1 MQCHS
6 CDCYVRTVRQ
16 KRILKSSSPSIRR
29 VRYRVTLALR
39 SGLTQ
44 KRIPVRTD
52 APYRRS
58 QHLRSTCCA
67 FVCHLLQGIASGHT
81 HLSLIVLPPSVAV
94 RAVVAVPRCRVQPA
108 RPHHLSVTRYHLPPY
123 LWYMFSAVVS
133 RHHLSPSA
141 IFCDHMFVIICRRL
155 SLYFISC
162 PTVILHIY
170 FVHSSIF
177 MLFPPW

>member
-16 KRILKSSSPSIRR
+16 KRVLKSSSPSIRR

-108 RPHHLSVTRYHLPPY
+108 RPHHLSVIICHHTCGICSQLS
-123 LWYMFSAVVS
+123 SADIIC
-133 RHHLSPSA
+133 HHQPSS
-141 IFCDHMFVIICRRL
+141 VIICSSL
-155 SLYFISC
+155 SVVAYHYISSA
-162 PTVILHIY
+162 VLQ
-170 FVHSSIF
+170 
-177 MLFPPW
+177 